1 MTTENLHT
9 TVALLYEALGPA
21 KPTNSHAKREFESRL
36 EKIAKNW
43 QDSNDL
49 SLSEYRKKT
58 YIQLDAAIADYLTG
72 NDAML
77 KNLNKLKEATSSL
90 ETLVEEDGRFAWTYC
105 LLLGAFVA
113 LVMVFVAL
121 GRIPFPKSII

>member
-9 TVALLYEALGPA
+9 TVALLYEALGPV
-21 KPTNSHAKREFESRL
+21 KPVSSATKREFESRL
-36 EKIAKNW
+36 EKVAKEW
-43 QDSNDL
+43 QDRNDRA
-49 SLSEYRKKT
+49 LSEYQKKT
-58 YIQLDAAIADYLTG
+58 YVKLDTAIADYLTG
-72 NDAML
+72 NDAIL
-77 KNLNKLKEATSSL
+77 KNLNSLKDATSSL
-90 ETLVEEDGRFAWTYC
+90 ETLVEEDGRFVWTYW